1 MSESEEIYE
10 VEKILDKR
18 WRRRGKKKVEEFL
31 IRWKNFGPDED
42 TWEPKENLHGC
53 EEVLSEFEDSFLG
66 VPASDSG
73 TELMPTPTKDA
84 PFHYKS
90 VLEESASKTLEAAE
104 IITRRRLKVDQRHQ
118 VQSETG
124 RSLKSTAAVD
134 GKAIPKRSF
143 PLYIG
148 SIVVAV
154 GIAAA
159 VVAFMY
165 WGKSVPLFKTLESQA

>member
-1 MSESEEIYE
+1 MSESEEVYE
-10 VEKILDKR
+10 VEKILDRR

-42 TWEPKENLHGC
+42 TWEPRENLHGC

-66 VPASDSG
+66 APMSDSG

-104 IITRRRLKVDQRHQ
+104 IITRRRLQVDQRHQ
-118 VQSETG
+118 GKSEAG
-124 RSLKSTAAVD
+124 HSLKSASAVD
-134 GKAIPKRSF
+134 GKTIPKHSF
-143 PLYIG
+143 LLYIMT
-148 SIVVAV
+148 IVAV
-154 GIAAA
+154 GLAAA
-159 VVAFMY
+159 LVAFMF
-165 WGKSVPLFKTLESQA
+165 WGKSVPLFKTLWSHA